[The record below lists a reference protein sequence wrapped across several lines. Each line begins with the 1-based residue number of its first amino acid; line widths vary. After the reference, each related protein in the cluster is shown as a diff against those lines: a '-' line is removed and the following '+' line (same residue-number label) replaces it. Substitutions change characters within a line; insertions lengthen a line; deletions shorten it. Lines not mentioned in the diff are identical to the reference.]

1 MKKIVLGISGGISFL
16 IFLVLL
22 FVSGSLG
29 SSQLSQTVAERW
41 SSDGKSSQ
49 VSCFFSVG
57 SGITEDEL
65 IEFEHTVDGALLD
78 ASVVQESVNPGARL
92 WADAYSAD
100 GQVTLSNEK
109 TSLTADA
116 IGIGGDFFLF
126 HPLTLLNGA
135 YFSGNDLMQDYC
147 VIDEDAAW
155 QLFGSNDVAGMT
167 VYIGGIPHIV
177 TGVVQRPAGRL
188 AEAAGLDSTLVY
200 VSYQTLTELGT
211 SHGINHYEIVMPNP
225 VTDFAYNYI
234 KEKLGSNEKEV
245 EVVENTSR
253 YSILSRLKLLVQFGT
268 RSMNGKAIIYPFWE
282 NIARGYEDIL
292 ALMTLFGIVFLLYPV
307 GLGLVFFCIW
317 WKHKGWTMRDVWHKI
332 QDFAERRVEK
342 LREKRRNG
350 RTQEKRKTDKGQ
362 EKSKNDKSREK
373 RKKGKKRKA
382 GGDDDMFG
390 GEDFDESD
398 MKQPDDGYTGEDD
411 DWTSDDG
418 HGEGGD
424 DRTSGD
430 ENGSEDI
437 WEPEEGDTGEDMA
450 EASKES
456 NTHEK
461 TTEAPI
467 EDGSETGKE
476 GSTWSD
482 DLDTEEDGSGED
494 KLWTDYEDEEGG
506 DAVPEKPKERKK
518 LFRKKRGKKKENV
531 EENE

>member
-1 MKKIVLGISGGISFL
+1 M
-16 IFLVLL
+16 
-22 FVSGSLG
+22 
-29 SSQLSQTVAERW
+29 
-41 SSDGKSSQ
+41 
-49 VSCFFSVG
+49 
-57 SGITEDEL
+57 
-65 IEFEHTVDGALLD
+65 DGALLD

-100 GQVTLSNEK
+100 GQITLSNEK

-177 TGVVQRPAGRL
+177 TGVVQRPSGRL

-225 VTDFAYNYI
+225 VTGFAYNYV

-268 RSMNGKAIIYPFWE
+268 RSMNGKAIIYPYWE
-282 NIARGYEDIL
+282 NIARGYADIL
-292 ALMTLFGIVFLLYPV
+292 ALMALFMILFLVYPV

-350 RTQEKRKTDKGQ
+350 KTQEKQKNGKGQ
-362 EKSKNDKSREK
+362 EK
-373 RKKGKKRKA
+373 RKKGRKGKV
-382 GGDDDMFG
+382 GGADDMFG
-390 GEDFDESD
+390 GEDMGEPDIG
-398 MKQPDDGYTGEDD
+398 QPDDGYIGEDD
-411 DWTSDDG
+411 GWTSDDG
-418 HGEGGD
+418 RGEGEDEGWTSD
-424 DRTSGD
+424 DGRGEGEDEGWTSDDGRGEGEDEGWTSDDGRGEGEDDWTSEDGHDGEDIPESEEGGTGEEVTEASD
-430 ENGSEDI
+430 ENG
-437 WEPEEGDTGEDMA
+437 A
-450 EASKES
+450 EA
-456 NTHEK
+456 
-461 TTEAPI
+461 
-467 EDGSETGKE
+467 GKE
-476 GSTWSD
+476 DAWSD
-482 DLDTEEDGSGED
+482 DLGTEESGSGED
-494 KLWTDYEDEEGG
+494 ELWADYEDEEGG
-506 DAVPEKPKERKK
+506 DTAPGKPKERKK
-518 LFRKKRGKKKENV
+518 LFRKKLGKRKKNAEENV
-531 EENE
+531 

>member
-22 FVSGSLG
+22 FVSNSLG

-65 IEFEHTVDGALLD
+65 IEFEHTVDGALTD

-100 GQVTLSNEK
+100 GQITLSNDK

-126 HPLTLLNGA
+126 HPVTLLNGA

-177 TGVVQRPAGRL
+177 TGVVRRPSGHL

-225 VTDFAYNYI
+225 VTGFAYNYI
-234 KEKLGSNEKEV
+234 KEKLGSDEKEV

-253 YSILSRLKLLVQFGT
+253 YSILSRLQLLGQFGT
-268 RSMNGKAIIYPFWE
+268 RSMNGKAIIYPYWE
-282 NIARGYEDIL
+282 NIARGYADIL
-292 ALMTLFGIVFLLYPV
+292 ALMTLFGILFLAYPV

-317 WKHKGWTMRDVWHKI
+317 WKHKGWTMRDVRHKI

-342 LREKRRNG
+342 LREKRKDR
-350 RTQEKRKTDKGQ
+350 
-362 EKSKNDKSREK
+362 
-373 RKKGKKRKA
+373 KKRKA
-382 GGDDDMFG
+382 DGDDEDMFD
-390 GEDFDESD
+390 GEDTSESGLE
-398 MKQPDDGYTGEDD
+398 QSEDGYIGEDD
-411 DWTSDDG
+411 DWTSGDG
-418 HGEGGD
+418 HGKGEDGW
-424 DRTSGD
+424 TSGD
-430 ENGSEDI
+430 ENGSEDF
-437 WEPEEGDTGEDMA
+437 WEPEESDTGKDMAEASESHTGEDMA
-450 EASKES
+450 EASEVGD
-456 NTHEK
+456 
-461 TTEAPI
+461 I
-467 EDGSETGKE
+467 REDMAEEYETDAGK
-476 GSTWSD
+476 GDGAWSD
-482 DLDTEEDGSGED
+482 DQGEEEDGSGED
-494 KLWTDYEDEEGG
+494 RLWADYEDEEGG
-506 DAVPEKPKERKK
+506 DVAPEKPKERKK
-518 LFRKKRGKKKENV
+518 LFRKKRGKKKKNV
-531 EENE
+531 EEEE